1 MYFKCFESINLWGSD
16 NSSSISIQRR
26 QKWMTCEHSNNFML
40 WNPRIIC
47 GYGVLNNT
55 NRKIWTTCIDGWWCL
70 HIISI
75 YSSSSVWLNNRAH
88 SQFVLTLVIV
98 FHFFFSSACSV
109 STIMPNKH
117 RLHLSH
123 VKQFVC
129 FSFFSLSFW
138 GLHWSVPFFPR
149 IYGIFVHCFNSC
161 LHFFGCVWTLY
172 KFLWRSS
179 TFSFWQYYI
188 NTTCNHKI
196 HHTTPPPK
204 PLAKVKDIVKWKV
217 MLLLLLLLLV
227 FFYSLF
233 TPF

>member
-1 MYFKCFESINLWGSD
+1 MYFKRFESINLWGSD
-16 NSSSISIQRR
+16 SSSSSSIQRR

-98 FHFFFSSACSV
+98 FHFFFSSAHSV

-196 HHTTPPPK
+196 HHTTPHRHQNHSP
-204 PLAKVKDIVKWKV
+204 KWKI
-217 MLLLLLLLLV
+217 
-227 FFYSLF
+227 
-233 TPF
+233 

>member
-98 FHFFFSSACSV
+98 FHFFFSSARSV

-138 GLHWSVPFFPR
+138 GLYWSFLFFR
-149 IYGIFVHCFNSC
+149 EFMEYLYIVLIVVFIFLAVFEHYISFYGAPV
-161 LHFFGCVWTLY
+161 L
-172 KFLWRSS
+172 FLSD
-179 TFSFWQYYI
+179 
-188 NTTCNHKI
+188 NTI
-196 HHTTPPPK
+196 SIRPAIIRFTTPHRHQNHSP
-204 PLAKVKDIVKWKV
+204 KWKI
-217 MLLLLLLLLV
+217 
-227 FFYSLF
+227 
-233 TPF
+233 